1 MQTDSKA
8 PSPAAPEAAPG
19 NGTRS
24 MDRRSFL
31 KISGA
36 GVAGAL
42 FASSLFPAR
51 TLAQGSE
58 RSGSERSGS
67 ERSELMREFTDAAK
81 EYGVPAGVLMAMGY
95 VNTRWEMPPPE
106 LSAYEDGDP
115 HGWGGYGVM
124 ALVQNP
130 STNTLAEAAE
140 LTGLSE
146 EELKTDRAANIRGG
160 AALLAESMG
169 ENKPQDPSQWF
180 GAIAGGR
187 GFGALGRGAEEF
199 DAPSGVGGG
208 ELYAEQVFAALE
220 EGVSGE
226 TKRGERISLQAR
238 PEIEGGE

>member
-1 MQTDSKA
+1 MQTGSKA

-36 GVAGAL
+36 GIAGAL
-42 FASSLFPAR
+42 FASVLAGERP
-51 TLAQGSE
+51 LAQ
-58 RSGSERSGS
+58 GS

-115 HGWGGYGVM
+115 HGWGGYGIM

-130 STNTLAEAAE
+130 SANTLAEAAE

-169 ENKPQDPSQWF
+169 EDKPRDPSQWF

-208 ELYAEQVFAALE
+208 ELYAEQVFAALR

-226 TKRGERISLQAR
+226 TKRGERISLEAR

>member
-1 MQTDSKA
+1 MQTNSEA
-8 PSPAAPEAAPG
+8 QSAAASTE
-19 NGTRS
+19 GTRS
-24 MDRRSFL
+24 LDRRSFL

-58 RSGSERSGS
+58 RSDS

-169 ENKPQDPSQWF
+169 ENKPRDPSQWF

-187 GFGALGRGAEEF
+187 GFRALGRGAEEF

-208 ELYAEQVFAALE
+208 ELYAEQVFAALKG
-220 EGVSGE
+220 GVSGG
-226 TKRGERISLQAR
+226 TKRGDRVSLEAR

>member
-1 MQTDSKA
+1 MCAQHHSDLSQY
-8 PSPAAPEAAPG
+8 EFD
-19 NGTRS
+19 NGI
-24 MDRRSFL
+24 DRRQFL
-31 KISGA
+31 KIGA
-36 GVAGAL
+36 TGVVGAL
-42 FASSLFPAR
+42 TWSLGNSTAFAQQEPDSALK
-51 TLAQGSE
+51 Q
-58 RSGSERSGS
+58 
-67 ERSELMREFTDAAK
+67 EFEDVAK

-115 HGWGGYGVM
+115 HGWGGYGMM

-130 STNTLAEAAE
+130 STNTLAEAAD

-169 ENKPQDPSQWF
+169 ENKPQDPEKWF
-180 GAIAGGR
+180 GAIAGR
-187 GFGALGRGAEEF
+187 RRFRALGRGAEEF

-208 ELYAEQVFAALE
+208 DLYAEQVFAALK

-226 TKRGERISLQAR
+226 TQRGERISLQAR